1 MSLMTKKS
9 NYAIQSVPHTMMH
22 AKIASRDY
30 FGSEIK
36 EDQNGEQEGDI
47 LDGVGD
53 GIEEEIQM
61 EDHRN
66 REPHGFVAKNN
77 FGNTNFYAKY
87 KNTLP

>member
-36 EDQNGEQEGDI
+36 ED
-47 LDGVGD
+47 
-53 GIEEEIQM
+53 
-61 EDHRN
+61 
-66 REPHGFVAKNN
+66 
-77 FGNTNFYAKY
+77 
-87 KNTLP
+87 